1 MLTPE
6 QQAAIQAAR
15 EGQNVFMPSTA
26 GSGKSFTLRQ
36 IAQAITGQSLYVTF
50 ARNNADEARAV
61 MPKHVTCASFHA
73 LGYRAMTSYFR
84 AEGVRMVLNE
94 HKLQT
99 VYRTPLALEPGKTWP
114 DEADTTIARFLAGLH
129 DMLGNLDLTPTPEH
143 ITQTLS
149 VLGEPL
155 DDRAARAY
163 QHLRGRD
170 LEDPRFLAQIISWGR
185 TEARRLA
192 LKGEVT
198 FQECLTLP
206 LELNL
211 VRPLYAWV
219 LVDECQDLNRIQ
231 HAWVRKLGKRYVLAG
246 DRYQAIMAF
255 TGSSMTLM
263 YDLAE
268 ELGCVTRPLSVTFR
282 CPVQHVAL
290 ARRFTDRIDTAPGA
304 AEGEVIHVPEHDMEH
319 VLRGGDFILARNNAT
334 LFGAAFRMARA
345 GFPVMVRGRDLVG
358 RMISTLRRAISDPDG
373 LIATNRLFTLEWL
386 RARLDPVLA
395 DLTAELEI
403 EERRSLAE
411 RRIDILECALSA
423 AEEAA
428 REHED
433 LSLDRIREQ
442 ADVLFQSF
450 PPHVS
455 LIFMTVHGS
464 KGLEANRVAILR
476 PDLMPHPHAV
486 NPDEEDNLR
495 FVALT
500 RSKGALIFLHAL
512 PEQPEWTLPPEATET
527 DADAAADPASL
538 THP

>member
-6 QQAAIQAAR
+6 QHAAIQAGR
-15 EGQNVFMPSTA
+15 DGHNVFMPSTA

-36 IAQAITGQSLYVTF
+36 IAQTITGQSLYVTF

-61 MPKHVTCASFHA
+61 MPKHIACASFHA
-73 LGYRAMTSYFR
+73 LGYRAMTGYFR

-94 HKLQT
+94 HKLRT
-99 VYRTPLALEPGKTWP
+99 VYLTPLALEAGQTWP
-114 DEADTTIARFLAGLH
+114 DEADTTIARFLTGLH
-129 DMLGNLDLTPTPEH
+129 DMLGNLGLTPTPEA
-143 ITQTLS
+143 ITQALG

-155 DDRAARAY
+155 DDHAAKAY
-163 QHLRGRD
+163 HQLRGRD
-170 LEDPRFLAQIISWGR
+170 LTDPRFLTQIIAWGR

-192 LKGEVT
+192 MKGEVT

-246 DRYQAIMAF
+246 DRYQSIMGF
-255 TGSSMTLM
+255 TGSNMTLM
-263 YDLAE
+263 YELAE

-282 CPVQHVAL
+282 CPVKHVEL
-290 ARRFTDRIDTAPGA
+290 ARRFTDRIETAPGA
-304 AEGEVIHVPEHDMEH
+304 ADGEVMHVPEQDMEH

-334 LFGAAFRMARA
+334 LFAAAFRMARA

-358 RMISTLRRAISDPDG
+358 RMIAALRRAISDPDA
-373 LIATNRLFTLEWL
+373 LLPLNRTFTLGWL

-395 DLTAELEI
+395 ELTAELEV
-403 EERRSLAE
+403 EDRRALAE

-442 ADVLFQSF
+442 AEVLFQSF

-455 LIFMTVHGS
+455 LVFMTVHGS

-476 PDLMPHPHAV
+476 PDLLPHPHAA

-500 RSKGALIFLHAL
+500 RSKAALIFLHAL
-512 PEQPEWTLPPEATET
+512 PEHPEWTLPPEPAE
-527 DADAAADPASL
+527 ADALPASSL
-538 THP
+538 S